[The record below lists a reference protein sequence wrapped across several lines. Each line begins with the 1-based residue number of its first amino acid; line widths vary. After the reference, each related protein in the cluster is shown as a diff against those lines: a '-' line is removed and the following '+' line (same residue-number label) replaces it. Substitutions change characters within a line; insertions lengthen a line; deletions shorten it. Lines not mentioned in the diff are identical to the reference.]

1 LPDSIAKKWYNR
13 GYYGSVNHNVKGI
26 YQRYLAWYDSNP
38 ANLHPLP
45 PEEESTRFVEFM
57 GGADAV
63 MAKAKQSFD
72 KGDYRWVATVMNKVV
87 FADPS
92 NKAARE
98 LEADALEQLGYQ
110 TENPTWRNEYLMGAF
125 ELRNAVPKGKC
136 INTAT
141 ADAVAAMSPD
151 MLLDFMGIRLNGPKA
166 DGKHTVI
173 NWDLGDGRKYGIEL
187 RNSVLIYTDGVTL
200 ANPDATLT
208 MSKGDFARL
217 LMGGQQAQSGTGKVS
232 GDSQKVAELFSLLEP
247 FDPMFNIVTP

>member
-1 LPDSIAKKWYNR
+1 
-13 GYYGSVNHNVKGI
+13 
-26 YQRYLAWYDSNP
+26 
-38 ANLHPLP
+38 
-45 PEEESTRFVEFM
+45 
-57 GGADAV
+57 
-63 MAKAKQSFD
+63 
-72 KGDYRWVATVMNKVV
+72 
-87 FADPS
+87 
-92 NKAARE
+92 
-98 LEADALEQLGYQ
+98 
-110 TENPTWRNEYLMGAF
+110 MGAF
-125 ELRNAVPKGKC
+125 ELRNGVPKGKG

-173 NWDLGDGRKYGIEL
+173 NCDLGDGRKYGIEL

-208 MSKGDFARL
+208 MSKGDFTRL

>member
-1 LPDSIAKKWYNR
+1 
-13 GYYGSVNHNVKGI
+13 
-26 YQRYLAWYDSNP
+26 
-38 ANLHPLP
+38 
-45 PEEESTRFVEFM
+45 
-57 GGADAV
+57 
-63 MAKAKQSFD
+63 
-72 KGDYRWVATVMNKVV
+72 
-87 FADPS
+87 
-92 NKAARE
+92 
-98 LEADALEQLGYQ
+98 
-110 TENPTWRNEYLMGAF
+110 MGAF
-125 ELRNAVPKGKC
+125 ELRNGVPKGKG

-208 MSKGDFARL
+208 MSKGDFTRL